1 MNQLAVHAGGA
12 PATILGESRG
22 HVATGGKIRPGI
34 QVLTKKAA
42 SNERVRAM
50 YEQGVKAGLSFEAI
64 EQQIKTAF
72 PDIGTPLVPKNTP
85 YFTVRPGDFPNPAVA
100 QQLLDKYGEDRGDG
114 RKLYRFPVIFPY
126 DHWQLVMPHS
136 LKVWGRSGLKY
147 WAEYSEDGSTRQCME
162 TAPPKKDGDR
172 VIRMFGGLK
181 SQVRK
186 KCNPETCQEYQSRQ
200 CNLQGRIIVFV
211 PDVESVRPLEI
222 PTQSFYGMQEI
233 RAVLESVAFMRG
245 GKISGRLDRDKTF
258 FISKT
263 LKSVSHIDPATG
275 QRTRVEHWILQL
287 EAPIDVTKLLRVQDD
302 EAIRLANDA
311 ASVLSEGVVLEAD
324 EFGSAQGGNG
334 TATAQMRSAEEQ
346 GVSAATAATADDAA
360 RPLNREEPTQAR
372 QAERGAPEPAATQ
385 TGQASGP
392 GMAALQDLLRTMRVE
407 FASFEAYANKR
418 WGKGW
423 SKNPMGL
430 NKARS
435 FVESHLDDPESL
447 RPKIENE
454 TTEAT

>member
-42 SNERVRAM
+42 NNDRARAM
-50 YEQGVKAGLSFEAI
+50 YEQGVKSGLSFEAI

-72 PDIGTPLVPKNTP
+72 PDIATPLVPKNTP

-114 RKLYRFPVIFPY
+114 KRLYRFPVIFPY

-147 WAEYSEDGSTRQCME
+147 WAEYSEDGRTRQCME

-186 KCNPETCQEYQSRQ
+186 ECKPEECQEYQSRQ

-233 RAVLESVAFMRG
+233 RAVLETVAFMRG

-263 LKSVSHIDPATG
+263 LKSVSHIDPTTG

-287 EAPIDVTKLLRVQDD
+287 EAPIDVTKLLRAQDD
-302 EAIRLANDA
+302 EAIRLASDA
-311 ASVLSEGVVLEAD
+311 AAMLSEGVVLEAD
-324 EFGSAQGGNG
+324 ELGS
-334 TATAQMRSAEEQ
+334 EQ
-346 GVSAATAATADDAA
+346 GNDSAPAEQSRPPVDQGASAARAAGGADAATIPPGVEQTQP
-360 RPLNREEPTQAR
+360 RP
-372 QAERGAPEPAATQ
+372 AERVAAEP
-385 TGQASGP
+385 SGTSTVQVSGS

-407 FASFEAYANKR
+407 FGSFEAYANKR

-435 FVESHLDDPESL
+435 FVESHLEDPESL
-447 RPKIENE
+447 RPKIEQD
-454 TTEAT
+454 TVEAK